1 MGGGNAVFIAEVIDS
16 FCETSTAV
24 SASFVIATPCREQ
37 CAKIELSNSVRISAL
52 KQVHFYIEW
61 EVDSE

>member
-1 MGGGNAVFIAEVIDS
+1 MVGGNAVFSAEVIDS
-16 FCETSTAV
+16 ICETGAAG

-52 KQVHFYIEW
+52 KQLHFYIEW